1 MHGLADR
8 ELGLGLGAHA
18 QLSVAGVDE
27 IVDHLAQEDPMR
39 HLAGHRV
46 DAVAR
51 RHVRQNHVLG
61 PGADQHI
68 LAARHRLPV
77 MLIGEE
83 GTECEDLARYL
94 HAQSAEAKGPFE
106 AVYCGQLAPDRS
118 AAHLFQ
124 GDLERGGSLL
134 RAHGGTLYL
143 DRPELLPP
151 HVQEQLAAQF
161 MPVGYVK
168 ARAELSV
175 AFEDSLSRLSP
186 ATRRVVEANL
196 DDIERSLKEISA
208 ALARDPGNTA
218 LQQLLVAASTQELE
232 YLDEVRRLAL
242 NIPSTGA

>member
-1 MHGLADR
+1 MNEREMNEALDARLARLQGD
-8 ELGLGLGAHA
+8 
-18 QLSVAGVDE
+18 VAPRRDLWPD
-27 IVDHLAQEDPMR
+27 IA
-39 HLAGHRV
+39 
-46 DAVAR
+46 AR
-51 RHVRQNHVLG
+51 IA
-61 PGADQHI
+61 GADEVEARNEPERRSGGAWRQ
-68 LAARHRLPV
+68 LAAAAVLVTLSSLTTYWV
-77 MLIGEE
+77 MM
-83 GTECEDLARYL
+83 T
-94 HAQSAEAKGPFE
+94 
-106 AVYCGQLAPDRS
+106 
-118 AAHLFQ
+118 
-124 GDLERGGSLL
+124 RGGP
-134 RAHGGTLYL
+134 A
-143 DRPELLPP
+143 PEQIAATQL
-151 HVQEQLAAQF
+151 VQEQLAAQF